1 MQGPIRFN
9 ELLGYCCCCC
19 WKRRWRLA
27 YLVKAAIEKQAV
39 DNWISWSAYNANAYH
54 AIIPPPAIH
63 ALLPLFTANAH
74 STAMLC
80 HSMDITKEAAQC
92 LNTSRYLPVLTLIA
106 DQPLFATL
114 REIQWTFSRPPV
126 KMQSKQKNQLAALK
140 SECGLFSRM
149 YISCQT
155 RHGDL
160 DEFFSHENHAVQPA
174 LSTGGKLRVGVKS
187 DLLHCLES
195 SHSEYRSEAVGC
207 NCPWWCSYSSDAELR
222 KIQDISGV
230 CRYPFCT
237 INLTP
242 EKLPQGCLPTW

>member
-1 MQGPIRFN
+1 M
-9 ELLGYCCCCC
+9 
-19 WKRRWRLA
+19 
-27 YLVKAAIEKQAV
+27 KAAIEKQAV

-92 LNTSRYLPVLTLIA
+92 LNMSRYLPVLTLIA

-126 KMQSKQKNQLAALK
+126 KMQSKQKNQLDALK

-195 SHSEYRSEAVGC
+195 SHSEYRH
-207 NCPWWCSYSSDAELR
+207 LR
-222 KIQDISGV
+222 IRLRHTPFSKLFRRDKKLIQIFNNAILKL
-230 CRYPFCT
+230 R
-237 INLTP
+237 LTHN
-242 EKLPQGCLPTW
+242 KLLLFLAFNK